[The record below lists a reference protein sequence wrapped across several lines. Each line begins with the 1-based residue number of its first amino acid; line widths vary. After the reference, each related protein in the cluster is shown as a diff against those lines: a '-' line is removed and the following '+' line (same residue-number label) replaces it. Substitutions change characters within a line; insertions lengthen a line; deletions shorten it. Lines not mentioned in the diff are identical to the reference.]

1 MQNGYSFVLK
11 YEVIFA
17 KISRG
22 EKWRKKGVMEGRKR
36 IRKGEK
42 ECEKG
47 RRKKRAMKE

>member
-1 MQNGYSFVLK
+1 MKEEKSNG
-11 YEVIFA
+11 
-17 KISRG
+17 RN
-22 EKWRKKGVMEGRKR
+22 R